1 MTITTI
7 LARYL
12 GIVSLFIFLENW
24 SNAENF
30 NMRFWENKY
39 GDISFLFH
47 KCIAHAW
54 NKLYAKYWKY
64 FNMGSI

>member
-1 MTITTI
+1 MITTI

-12 GIVSLFIFLENW
+12 GLVLLFYILENW

-30 NMRFWENKY
+30 HMRFWKNKH

-47 KCIAHAW
+47 K
-54 NKLYAKYWKY
+54 
-64 FNMGSI
+64 